1 MSEERPDSPPTGGD
15 IHADALANQ
24 NGDGPATTD
33 HPDRVVQTDD
43 ERHEE
48 ALEESFP
55 ASDPPSAKHIT

>member
-1 MSEERPDSPPTGGD
+1 MSDNHPDSPPKGGD
-15 IHADALANQ
+15 IHPDRAVEDQA
-24 NGDGPATTD
+24 PKID
-33 HPDRVVQTDD
+33 HPERVVQSED